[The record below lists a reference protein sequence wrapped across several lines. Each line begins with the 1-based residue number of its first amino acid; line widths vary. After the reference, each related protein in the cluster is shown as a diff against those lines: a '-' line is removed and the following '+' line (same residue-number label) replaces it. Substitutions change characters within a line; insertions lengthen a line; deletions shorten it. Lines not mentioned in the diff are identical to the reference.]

1 MTEVR
6 NRYFVL
12 NKPADMVSQFVSPY
26 NVRLLGALAFDF
38 PVGTHAV
45 GRLDS
50 DSEGLLLLTTNKKI
64 TRLLFQ
70 EGKRHAR
77 TYLVMVKNV
86 VSEETLLQLR
96 LGITIRIK
104 GGGNYSSAPSAVEIV
119 EKPLSLYKFATDH
132 REKFPHTWLLITL
145 TEGKYH
151 QVRKMVFNAGHR
163 CFRLVRLSIEQ
174 LKIDDISVGEVK
186 EIEETVFFNLLEL

>member
-1 MTEVR
+1 MSQAQH
-6 NRYFVL
+6 RYFVL

-70 EGKRHAR
+70 EGKRHSR

-96 LGITIRIK
+96 AGITIRIK

-119 EKPLSLYKFATDH
+119 ENPLSLYKFATDH

-174 LKIDDISVGEVK
+174 LKVDDISVGEVK